1 MFFTLLPIVHKP
13 ERGELHK
20 AITLRNCFFYTV
32 NGLVSADGAI
42 IALHLHLSMYFENLV
57 FIGACVY
64 ASFEA
69 ENSFQVWSADVV

>member
-13 ERGELHK
+13 ERGALHK
-20 AITLRNCFFYTV
+20 AIIAKLFFYTV
-32 NGLVSADGAI
+32 NGVVSADGAI